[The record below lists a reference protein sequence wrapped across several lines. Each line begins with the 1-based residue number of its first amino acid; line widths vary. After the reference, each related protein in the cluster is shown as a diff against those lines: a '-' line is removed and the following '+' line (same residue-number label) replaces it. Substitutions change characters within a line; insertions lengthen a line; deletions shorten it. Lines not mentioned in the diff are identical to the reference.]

1 MMYAEGKWVEIKS
14 YNAKGYV
21 LESDAYGALICVIK
35 NGIIEGEK
43 RFSHHQ
49 LAEADSQLLSE
60 DAKDLIH
67 LHINMALDSD
77 DKSWFRALTDGSM
90 EESR

>member
-1 MMYAEGKWVEIKS
+1 MMYTEGKWVDITS
-14 YNAKGYV
+14 YNAKGFI
-21 LESDAYGALICVIK
+21 LESDSYGALVCVVK
-35 NGIIEGEK
+35 NGKVEGEK

-60 DAKDLIH
+60 DMKDLVR
-67 LHINMALDSD
+67 LHINMALDSE
-77 DKSWFRALTDGSM
+77 DKSWFRALTDSSM